1 MNNHDLDVISL
12 NILLGN
18 DIYKLYEEKCNAIK
32 YQLRLFN
39 RNYWFTNVSF
49 PNLDDIISK
58 YWLKTFKNNN
68 YVIKFDI
75 YDIRDGIYTDGFDR
89 QFFLLGMIDFENF
102 NFLENNKKIFVAYEK
117 NSNTMKFFNEK
128 EAIILFGVKI

>member
-32 YQLRLFN
+32 YQLKLFN
-39 RNYWFTNVSF
+39 YKLSNTNILIPS
-49 PNLDDIISK
+49 LDEVIRE

-75 YDIRDGIYTDGFDR
+75 YDIHDGIYTDGFDR

-128 EAIILFGVKI
+128 EAIMLFGVKI